1 MKQRNNDYRCVLIGD
16 SGVWK
21 NTLFQKLSSHNLC
34 VKNISTI
41 EMDRRTLN
49 FKDIEI
55 DINGKKQ
62 IEDFNLIIYDT
73 AGQERYRSITKN
85 YYKGSDIILIIYDIT
100 CRKTFDDVESWLDS
114 IIETLSSWKTEKYII
129 ALLGNRLELVENDE
143 RPRQVE
149 EEARKLCEDK
159 DINWGGELSFKEL
172 SNELVNK
179 CPLFFNWTIFD
190 TSSLWAL
197 KLKDNLNSPFNSFL
211 YISTNPSI
219 KPQII

>member
-16 SGVWK
+16 SGVGK

-73 AGQERYRSITKN
+73 AGQERYRSITKG
-85 YYKGSDIILIIYDIT
+85 YYRDSDIIFIIYDIT
-100 CRKTFDDVESWLDS
+100 NRKSFDDVESWLDS

-129 ALLGNRLELVENDE
+129 TLLGNKLELVENNE
-143 RPRQVE
+143 KVRQIEE

-159 DINWGGELSFKEL
+159 GINWGGELSFIKLSSEELKEVL
-172 SNELVNK
+172 INSWK
-179 CPLFFNWTIFD
+179 IFVKKFGTKPEI
-190 TSSLWAL
+190 TSITKLQGL
-197 KLKDNLNSPFNSFL
+197 KYVKKKKKK
-211 YISTNPSI
+211 ISC
-219 KPQII
+219 

>member
-1 MKQRNNDYRCVLIGD
+1 MCKKYIYYRNGQKNSEFQRHR
-16 SGVWK
+16 
-21 NTLFQKLSSHNLC
+21 
-34 VKNISTI
+34 
-41 EMDRRTLN
+41 
-49 FKDIEI
+49 I

-129 ALLGNRLELVENDE
+129 TLLGNRLELVENDE
-143 RPRQVE
+143 RPRQVEE

-172 SNELVNK
+172 SKRKKYLVK
-179 CPLFFNWTIFD
+179 R
-190 TSSLWAL
+190 S
-197 KLKDNLNSPFNSFL
+197 K
-211 YISTNPSI
+211 
-219 KPQII
+219 IINRN

>member
-1 MKQRNNDYRCVLIGD
+1 MSIKNNDYKCVLIGN
-16 SGVWK
+16 SGVGK
-21 NTLFQKLSSHNLC
+21 NIFFKKLSSNIFWA
-34 VKNISTI
+34 KNTSTI
-41 EMDRRTLN
+41 GIDRITLN

-85 YYKGSDIILIIYDIT
+85 YYKGSDIILIIFYIS

-129 ALLGNRLELVENDE
+129 TLLGNRLELVENDE

-149 EEARKLCEDK
+149 EEEARKLCEDK
-159 DINWGGELSFKEL
+159 DINWGGELSFIKLSSEELKEVL
-172 SNELVNK
+172 INSWK
-179 CPLFFNWTIFD
+179 IFVKKFGTKPEI
-190 TSSLWAL
+190 TSITTLQGA
-197 KLKDNLNSPFNSFL
+197 KYVKKKKKK
-211 YISTNPSI
+211 ISC
-219 KPQII
+219 